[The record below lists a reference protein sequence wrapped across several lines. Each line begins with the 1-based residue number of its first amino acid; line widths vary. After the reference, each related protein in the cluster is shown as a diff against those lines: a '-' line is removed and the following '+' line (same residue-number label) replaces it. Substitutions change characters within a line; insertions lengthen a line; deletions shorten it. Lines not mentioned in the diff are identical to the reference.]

1 MTTPAT
7 TPPSSPPMAPASTS
21 PTASAAATTEA
32 ARRRRFQELS
42 ITVVSGGVGAARFLR
57 GLLAA
62 VDPAAVTAVVNT
74 GDDTQ
79 LHGLSISPDLDTIT
93 YTLADATD
101 PVRGWGLRDET
112 WTAMSALERYE
123 AVRPTGSAA
132 ATRWFNLGD
141 QDLAT
146 HFYRTARLDEGAT
159 LTEVTAEISAAWRL
173 GLRLLP
179 MSDQRH
185 TTIVTTTT
193 EGDVSFQDYFVRL
206 RHGVPISAIR
216 FEGAGELTAQSRTA
230 LGDAHVVVIAPSNP
244 LVSIAP
250 IRSLA
255 GTDDI
260 LTGRRDSVVA
270 VSPIVGG
277 AAIKGP
283 ADRMLTELGH
293 EASVVG
299 VARLYA
305 PIASALVIDPV
316 DAHLADAV
324 EAAGMR
330 CVVTP
335 SIMSTPEVARS
346 LAEATLAAVSVG

>member
-1 MTTPAT
+1 MNAATRPASQPATQPETPAV
-7 TPPSSPPMAPASTS
+7 
-21 PTASAAATTEA
+21 
-32 ARRRRFQELS
+32 
-42 ITVVSGGVGAARFLR
+42 TVVSGGVGAARFLR

-62 VDPAAVTAVVNT
+62 VDPTQVTAVVNT

-112 WTAMSALERYE
+112 WTAMGALERFE
-123 AVRPTGSAA
+123 AVRPAGSTA

-159 LTEVTAEISAAWRL
+159 LTEVTAEIAAAWGL

-179 MSDQRH
+179 MSDERR
-185 TTIVTTTT
+185 TTIVTTAT

-206 RHGVPISAIR
+206 RHGVPITDLR
-216 FEGAGELTAQSRTA
+216 FEGRAQLTDSARQAMT
-230 LGDAHVVVIAPSNP
+230 DADIVVIAPSNP
-244 LVSIAP
+244 LVSIGP
-250 IRSLA
+250 IRSLD
-255 GTDDI
+255 GTDSI
-260 LTGRRDSVVA
+260 LSARRASVVA

-293 EASVVG
+293 DASVVG

-305 PIASALVIDPV
+305 PIASALVVDPA
-316 DAHLADAV
+316 DADLVDAV
-324 EAAGMR
+324 EAEGMR
-330 CVVTP
+330 CIVTP
-335 SIMSTPEVARS
+335 SIMSTPSIAQA
-346 LAEATLAAVSVG
+346 LAEVTLAAASVD